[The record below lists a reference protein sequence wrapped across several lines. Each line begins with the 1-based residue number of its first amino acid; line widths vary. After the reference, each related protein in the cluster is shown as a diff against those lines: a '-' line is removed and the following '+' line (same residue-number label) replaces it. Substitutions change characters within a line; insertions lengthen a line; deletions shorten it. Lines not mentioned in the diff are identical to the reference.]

1 MKLNVERRKRIVVKY
16 GGASLADHERIL
28 KAVTAVAREA
38 KKGTKIAVIVSAMG
52 KTTDLLLSA
61 AKNASNGKI
70 GKRELDEI
78 LAMGERTSIRIF
90 SVALKAQGVE
100 SRYFDP
106 LNPDWPI
113 ITDDTFTDANPI
125 LEKCRERI
133 RQHVLP
139 LVEKGIVPV
148 IAGFVGRT
156 PDERITTLG
165 RGGSDTTAFI
175 LAEALEADELILV
188 IDAEGIMSADP
199 KIISKPERLQD
210 IDVDILVGLADSG
223 TKFIH
228 RKALR
233 YKDPSVKVRVI
244 SHTHGDLNTKGT
256 LIKGALSTELDVA
269 LASQSPA
276 TSITIVGHGVSE
288 KPKTLQDLTLIVRAQ
303 AHLLGLSLNYDS
315 VILYVA
321 EKADLNSLLEKVHE
335 TILKHEETIAMS
347 VRKQLAFLKVKGVG
361 LEETPGLIGKIS
373 ETLRLSGINIFGLL
387 TITSSIL
394 LFVDWNEKERALNLV
409 KNALRGNQKC

>member
-1 MKLNVERRKRIVVKY
+1 MVKY
-16 GGASLADHERIL
+16 GGASLADHDRIL
-28 KAVTAVAREA
+28 KAVTAVAIEA

-52 KTTDLLLSA
+52 KTTDQLLSA

-70 GKRELDEI
+70 GKGELDEI

-106 LNPDWPI
+106 LDPDWPI

-125 LEKCRERI
+125 MEKCRERI

-139 LVEKGIVPV
+139 LVKKGIVPV

-156 PDERITTLG
+156 SDERITTLG

-188 IDAEGIMSADP
+188 TDSEGIMSADP
-199 KIISKPERLQD
+199 KIISKPERLRE
-210 IDVDILVGLADSG
+210 IDVNTLVGIADSG

-233 YKDPSVKVRVI
+233 YKDPSLKVRVI
-244 SHTHGDLNTKGT
+244 SHTHGDLNTEGT

-276 TSITIVGHGVSE
+276 TSITIVGRGVSE
-288 KPKTLQDLTLIVRAQ
+288 KPKIVQELTQTVRNQ
-303 AHLLGLSLNYDS
+303 THLLGLSLNYDS

-321 EKADLNSLLEKVHE
+321 EKADLNSLLEEVHE
-335 TILKHEETIAMS
+335 TISKHEETIAMS

-361 LEETPGLIGKIS
+361 LEETPGLIGKIT
-373 ETLRLSGINIFGLL
+373 ETLRLNDINIFGLL

-394 LFVDWNEKERALNLV
+394 LFVNWNEKEKALNLI
-409 KNALRGNQKC
+409 KKSLRGNQKC

>member
-1 MKLNVERRKRIVVKY
+1 VVKY

-52 KTTDLLLSA
+52 KTTDQLLSA

-100 SRYFDP
+100 SRCFDP
-106 LNPDWPI
+106 LDLDWPI

-125 LEKCRERI
+125 LEKCGERI

-175 LAEALEADELILV
+175 LAEALEADELIL
-188 IDAEGIMSADP
+188 ITDAEGIMSADP
-199 KIISKPERLQD
+199 KIISKPKRLQD
-210 IDVDILVGLADSG
+210 IDVDTLVGIADSG

-233 YKDPSVKVRVI
+233 YKDPSIKVRVI
-244 SHTHGDLNTKGT
+244 SHTHGNLNTEGT

-276 TSITIVGHGVSE
+276 ASITIVGHGVSE
-288 KPKTLQDLTLIVRAQ
+288 KPKIMQELTQTVKAQ

-321 EKADLNSLLEKVHE
+321 EKPDLNSLLEEVHE

-373 ETLRLSGINIFGLL
+373 ETLRLSDINIFGLL

-394 LFVDWNEKERALNLV
+394 LFVDWKKKERALSLV